1 MEETFAYT
9 PMIYYVYERGEPIK
23 FVGKTWGLRKSYFNT
38 VGYSGIR
45 PPSKLRTVFTK
56 KM

>member
-9 PMIYYVYERGEPIK
+9 PMIYYVFERGEPIK

-38 VGYSGIR
+38 VGIV
-45 PPSKLRTVFTK
+45 VFVHHLN
-56 KM
+56 

>member
-23 FVGKTWGLRKSYFNT
+23 FVGKTWGLRKSYFNI
-38 VGYSGIR
+38 VDIV
-45 PPSKLRTVFTK
+45 VFVHHLN
-56 KM
+56 

>member
-9 PMIYYVYERGEPIK
+9 PMIYYVYERVKRNRLK

-38 VGYSGIR
+38 VGIV
-45 PPSKLRTVFTK
+45 VFVHHLN
-56 KM
+56 

>member
-9 PMIYYVYERGEPIK
+9 PLVYYVYELKRKNNRLK

-38 VGYSGIR
+38 VGIV
-45 PPSKLRTVFTK
+45 VFVHHLN
-56 KM
+56 